1 MLRALKRLWRTFA
14 FLPLRP
20 ALVLGGEATRRDVR
34 RQLQPRLDLPLPES
48 VSTAELLEVL
58 AHRPFR
64 SILYHRLRLGG
75 IPGRIIAALL
85 AGVYRGEPALF
96 LTCEEIGPG
105 LMMMHGF
112 ATIVTARRIGADC
125 QVAQQVTIGYDDRGD
140 APVLGDRV
148 RVGAGATV
156 IGPIEIGDD
165 AVIGA
170 GAVVVHDVPP
180 GKVVGGVPARVLEG
194 AADRFSALRSGDGP
208 QSVESAGAGG

>member
-1 MLRALKRLWRTFA
+1 MLGRLKRLWRTFA
-14 FLPLRP
+14 FLPLRL
-20 ALVLGGEATRRDVR
+20 ALGLGGEATQRDIR

-48 VSTAELLEVL
+48 VSAAELLEVL

-64 SILYHRLRLGG
+64 SILYQRLRLGG
-75 IPGRIIAALL
+75 NAGRVIAAVL
-85 AGVYRGEPALF
+85 AAVYRGEPALF
-96 LTCEEIGPG
+96 ITCAEIGPG

-112 ATIVTARRIGADC
+112 ATIVTAQRIGADC
-125 QVAQQVTIGYDDRGD
+125 QVAQQVTIGYDDRGG

-156 IGPIEIGDD
+156 IGPIEVGDD

-170 GAVVVHDVPP
+170 GAVVVRDVPP

-194 AADRFSALRSGDGP
+194 AADRFSALGGGDGSSP
-208 QSVESAGAGG
+208 AAGDT